1 MPCTLRDMHDY
12 HHLHHLHDCDDL
24 NIDTGGNILHF
35 ASPNILHDT
44 SPNIQHDT
52 RSYHYGRE
60 LPRRV

>member
-1 MPCTLRDMHDY
+1 MHDN
-12 HHLHHLHDCDDL
+12 HHLHHLHYCDDL
-24 NIDTGGNILHF
+24 NFDTGGNILHF